1 MTQALKKTFVP
12 TWFGQPR
19 GLTVIFLTEMW
30 EKFSY
35 YGMRA
40 MLVYYMTRQLL
51 FTQHDAS
58 LVYGAYTAL
67 VYFTPIIGG
76 FVSDRWLGKRN
87 AVIAGASMMALG
99 HFMMTFEPLFY
110 GALAAIAL
118 GNGLFLPSL
127 PSQIKG
133 LYAQHDPR
141 LGSAFNVYYVGI
153 NVGGFIA
160 PIACG
165 TIGELYGWHYGFAL
179 AGIGMLVGLGV
190 YIGGR
195 RYLPEEPP
203 RAQTTVRESTARAGL
218 GSRYLL
224 LGGVMLA
231 VVIFRSAYEQIGNT
245 VAIWAGEGV
254 DRTFAAGLVIPMTW
268 FQSLNSLLVFVL
280 TPFVVAHWLHQ
291 AKRQREP
298 ASLVKMAIGA
308 AVVAAAYAMLAC
320 VAWFAGAQDA
330 RAAWYWLV
338 LFFVV
343 LTAGELYIL
352 PIGLGL
358 FSRLAPAG
366 FGATTIAAWFLAAF
380 GGNLLAGAIGSRWS
394 FMSHPQF
401 FALMAGIAC
410 MASLGLLLL
419 NPAAQRA
426 ERGIAGGAHDRSGEP
441 VAQASPTSNS
451 TH

>member
-1 MTQALKKTFVP
+1 MTQSTSIGAASDASVP

-51 FTQHDAS
+51 FSQHDAS
-58 LVYGAYTAL
+58 LVYGLYTAF

-133 LYAQHDPR
+133 LYAKDDPR
-141 LGSAFNVYYVGI
+141 LGSAFNIYYVGI
-153 NVGGFIA
+153 NVGGFLA
-160 PIACG
+160 PLVCG

-179 AGIGMLVGLGV
+179 AGIGMLAGLAV
-190 YIGGR
+190 YVGGR
-195 RYLPEEPP
+195 RYLPVEPP
-203 RAQTTVRESTARAGL
+203 RALPVVRATIARSGL

-224 LGGVMLA
+224 LAGVMLA

-254 DRTFAAGLVIPMTW
+254 ERTLSAGIVIPMTW

-280 TPFVVAHWLHQ
+280 TPFVVAHWLRQ
-291 AKRQREP
+291 AKRKREP
-298 ASLVKMAIGA
+298 TALVKMASGA
-308 AVVAAAYAMLAC
+308 AIVAGAYAMLAC
-320 VAWFAGAQDA
+320 VSWVAGAHDT

-358 FSRLAPAG
+358 FSRLAPVG

-380 GGNLLAGAIGSRWS
+380 GGNLLAGAIGSRWN

-401 FALMAGIAC
+401 FALMASIAGV
-410 MASLGLLLL
+410 ASMLLLLL
-419 NPAAQRA
+419 NPAALRAEQRA
-426 ERGIAGGAHDRSGEP
+426 LSEADAREGSVAGDDKR
-441 VAQASPTSNS
+441 
-451 TH
+451 

>member
-1 MTQALKKTFVP
+1 MMQSSTIGVARDASVP

-51 FTQHDAS
+51 FSQHDAS
-58 LVYGAYTAL
+58 LVYGLYTAF

-76 FVSDRWLGKRN
+76 FISDRWLGKRN

-110 GALAAIAL
+110 GALGAIAL

-133 LYAQHDPR
+133 LYAQDDAR
-141 LGSAFNVYYVGI
+141 LGSAFNIYYVGI
-153 NVGGFIA
+153 NIGGFIA
-160 PIACG
+160 PLVCG

-179 AGIGMLVGLGV
+179 AGIGMLTGLAV
-190 YIGGR
+190 YVGGR
-195 RYLPEEPP
+195 RYLPVEPP
-203 RAQTTVRESTARAGL
+203 RALPIARANIAGAEL

-224 LGGVMLA
+224 FAGVMLA

-254 DRTFAAGLVIPMTW
+254 DRTFAAGIVIPMTW

-280 TPFVVAHWLHQ
+280 TPFVVAHWVRQ
-291 AKRQREP
+291 AKRGREP
-298 ASLVKMAIGA
+298 AALVKMAIGA
-308 AVVAAAYAMLAC
+308 AAVAGAYAMLAC
-320 VAWFAGAQDA
+320 VSWFAGVEET

-338 LFFVV
+338 LFFIV

-358 FSRLAPAG
+358 FSRLAPTG
-366 FGATTIAAWFLAAF
+366 FGATTIAAWYLAAF
-380 GGNLLAGAIGSRWS
+380 GGNLLAGAIGSRWT

-401 FALMAGIAC
+401 FALMAAIASV
-410 MASLGLLLL
+410 AGVLLLLL
-419 NPAAQRA
+419 NPAALRAEQRA
-426 ERGIAGGAHDRSGEP
+426 LAE
-441 VAQASPTSNS
+441 VKNS
-451 TH
+451 SRVGPRYVPK

>member
-1 MTQALKKTFVP
+1 M
-12 TWFGQPR
+12 
-19 GLTVIFLTEMW
+19 
-30 EKFSY
+30 
-35 YGMRA
+35 
-40 MLVYYMTRQLL
+40 
-51 FTQHDAS
+51 
-58 LVYGAYTAL
+58 YTAF

-133 LYAQHDPR
+133 LYAQDDPR
-141 LGSAFNVYYVGI
+141 LGSAFNIYYVGI
-153 NVGGFIA
+153 NVGGFLA
-160 PIACG
+160 PIVCG

-179 AGIGMLVGLGV
+179 AGIGMLAGLAV

-195 RYLPEEPP
+195 RYLPIEP
-203 RAQTTVRESTARAGL
+203 ARARIVVHASADRADL
-218 GSRYLL
+218 SSRYLL
-224 LGGVMLA
+224 LAGVMLA

-245 VAIWAGEGV
+245 VAIWAGDGV
-254 DRTFAAGLVIPMTW
+254 DRTFAASLVIPMTW

-280 TPFVVAHWLHQ
+280 TPFVVAHWLRQ

-320 VAWFAGAQDA
+320 VAWFAGAHDA

-338 LFFVV
+338 LFFIV

-358 FSRLAPAG
+358 FSRLAPTG

-380 GGNLLAGAIGSRWS
+380 GGNLLAGVIGSRWS

-401 FALMAGIAC
+401 FALMAAIASS
-410 MASLGLLLL
+410 AGVLLLLL

-426 ERGIAGGAHDRSGEP
+426 ERRA
-441 VAQASPTSNS
+441 VNK